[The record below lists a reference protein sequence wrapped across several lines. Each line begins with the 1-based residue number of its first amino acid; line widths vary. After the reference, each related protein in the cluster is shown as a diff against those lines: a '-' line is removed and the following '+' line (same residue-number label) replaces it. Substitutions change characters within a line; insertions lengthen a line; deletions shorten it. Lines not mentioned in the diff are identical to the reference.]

1 MSVVG
6 GTIPKEDVEICRHI
20 AQEQLGVKF
29 VSYI

>member
-20 AQEQLGVKF
+20 AEEQLGVKF
-29 VSYI
+29 RVR